1 MYHVIYCVTLYFIFF
16 AIHGSTQLF
25 HQLSVQFNRLT
36 EILQRVALPVMAVLI
51 KADLITGN
59 DGRI

>member
-1 MYHVIYCVTLYFIFF
+1 MYCVTLYVIFF
-16 AIHGSTQLF
+16 AIHGSTQHF
-25 HQLSVQFNRLT
+25 HQRSVQFNRLT
-36 EILQRVALPVMAVLI
+36 EIIQNVALPVTAALI